1 MKLTNI
7 QRFWISFV
15 LSIPMLIQM
24 LAMPFHWMMPAYN
37 WIALITT
44 TIIMAISAFPYWK
57 SAIAAFKKHSAN
69 MNTLVA
75 TGTAVTYFY
84 SIFAMITDRAVYFES
99 AAFVTVFV
107 LLGDAMEEKMHNN
120 ASNAL
125 GIWGCRRL
133 SLGSASNALGKLM
146 GLQAKDAEVLKDGK
160 FVKVPLDQVQVGDL
174 IRVKPGEKVPVDG
187 TILEGVTSLDESM
200 VTGESMPVMK
210 KVGDTVVGS
219 TINNNGTITFKA
231 TKVGADTMLAQ
242 IVDLVKKAQTSHAPI
257 QNLTD
262 KISNVF
268 VPAVMII
275 AILTFMIWY
284 SFVGATFVQ
293 ALLFAVSVI
302 VIACPCAL
310 GLATPTAL
318 MVGTARS
325 AKMGVLIKNGEV
337 LQEVSNIDTV
347 VFDKTGTIT
356 VGKPVV
362 TDIVGDAK
370 KVLTIAASLEESSEH
385 PLASAILQKAKNK
398 EISPVKVDKFEV
410 IEGKGVRADYNG
422 QVAFVGSNRLLVDV
436 NISREMASRAEKLQN
451 EAKTVVYV
459 GLDGKIIGLVA
470 IQDVPK
476 SSSKDAIAELKARG
490 LMTVMLTGDNKRVAQ
505 AIADEVG
512 IDRVIAE
519 VMPNDK
525 AQQIKELQDKGK
537 KVAFVG
543 DGINDAPALST
554 ADVGIAMGSG
564 TDIAIDSGG
573 IVLVQNDLR
582 GVVRALDTS
591 KKTFNRIKLNLFWAL
606 IYNVIGIPIAA
617 GLFAFVGFTLSPEL
631 AGLAMAFSSVS
642 VVSSSLLLNK
652 TKIAGD
658 HVV

>member
-1 MKLTNI
+1 MKKLSNI
-7 QRFWISFV
+7 QRFWISFI
-15 LSIPMLIQM
+15 LAIPMLIQM
-24 LAMPFHWMMPAYN
+24 FAMPFHWMMPGYN

-44 TIIMAISAFPYWK
+44 TIIMAISAAPYWK

-75 TGTAVTYFY
+75 AGTAVAYFY
-84 SIFAMITDRAVYFES
+84 SIFAMITTRPVYFES

-107 LLGDAMEEKMHNN
+107 LLGDAMEEKMHDN
-120 ASNAL
+120 
-125 GIWGCRRL
+125 
-133 SLGSASNALGKLM
+133 ASNALGKLM

-160 FVKVPLDQVQVGDL
+160 FVKIPLDQVQVGDL

-187 TILEGVTSLDESM
+187 EITEGTTTLDESM
-200 VTGESMPVMK
+200 VTGESMPVVK

-219 TINNNGTITFKA
+219 TINSNGTITFKA
-231 TKVGADTMLAQ
+231 TKVGSDTMLSQ

-262 KISNVF
+262 KISNIF
-268 VPAVMII
+268 VPAVLII
-275 AILTFMIWY
+275 AILTFVIWY
-284 SFVGATFVQ
+284 SFLGATAVQ
-293 ALLFAVSVI
+293 AMLFAVSVI

-337 LQEVSNIDTV
+337 LQEVSDLNTV

-356 VGKPVV
+356 VGKPQV
-362 TDIVGDAK
+362 TDIVGNEK
-370 KVLTIAASLEESSEH
+370 QVLSVAASLEESSEH
-385 PLASAILQKAKNK
+385 PLATAIVKEAKKKNIK
-398 EISPVKVDKFEV
+398 PEKVQEFEA
-410 IEGKGVRADYNG
+410 IEGKGVKANYHD
-422 QVAFVGSNRLLVDV
+422 QTAFVGSNRLLADV
-436 NISREMASRAEKLQN
+436 NISQEMNEQANRLQE

-459 GLDGKIIGLVA
+459 GLNGKIIGLVA

-476 SSSKDAIAELKARG
+476 ASSKEAISELKKRG
-490 LMTVMLTGDNKRVAQ
+490 LKTVMLTGDNEKVAQ
-505 AIADEVG
+505 AIANEVG
-512 IDRVIAE
+512 MDQVIAG
-519 VMPNDK
+519 VLPNEK
-525 AQQIKELQDKGK
+525 AEHIQNLQQNSN

-554 ADVGIAMGSG
+554 ANVGIAMGSG

-582 GVVRALDTS
+582 GVVRALDIS

-606 IYNVIGIPIAA
+606 IYNTIGIPIAA
-617 GLFAFVGFTLSPEL
+617 GLFMGLGLTLSPEL

-642 VVSSSLLLNK
+642 VVGSSLMLNK
-652 TKIAGD
+652 AKIAGAN
-658 HVV
+658 

>member
-1 MKLTNI
+1 MKKLYNI
-7 QRFWISFV
+7 QRFWISFI
-15 LSIPMLIQM
+15 LAIPMLIQM
-24 LAMPFHWMMPAYN
+24 FAMPFHWMMPGYN

-44 TIIMAISAFPYWK
+44 TIIMAISAAPYWK

-75 TGTAVTYFY
+75 AGTAVAYFY
-84 SIFAMITDRAVYFES
+84 SIFAMITNRPVYFES

-107 LLGDAMEEKMHNN
+107 LLGDAMEEKMHDN
-120 ASNAL
+120 
-125 GIWGCRRL
+125 
-133 SLGSASNALGKLM
+133 ASNALGKLM

-160 FVKVPLDQVQVGDL
+160 FVKIPLDQVQVGDL

-187 TILEGVTSLDESM
+187 EITEGTTTLDESM
-200 VTGESMPVMK
+200 VTGESMPVVK

-219 TINNNGTITFKA
+219 TINSNGTITFKA
-231 TKVGADTMLAQ
+231 TKVGSDTMLSQ

-262 KISNVF
+262 KISNIF
-268 VPAVMII
+268 VPAVLII
-275 AILTFMIWY
+275 AILTFVIWY
-284 SFVGATFVQ
+284 SFLGATAVQ
-293 ALLFAVSVI
+293 AMLFAVSVI

-337 LQEVSNIDTV
+337 LQEVSDLNTV

-356 VGKPVV
+356 VGKPQV
-362 TDIVGDAK
+362 TDIVGNEK
-370 KVLTIAASLEESSEH
+370 QVLSVAASLEESSEH
-385 PLASAILQKAKNK
+385 PLATAIVKEAKKKNIK
-398 EISPVKVDKFEV
+398 PEKVQEFEA
-410 IEGKGVRADYNG
+410 IEGKGVKANYHD
-422 QVAFVGSNRLLVDV
+422 QTAFVGSNRLLADV
-436 NISREMASRAEKLQN
+436 NISQEMNEQANRLQE

-459 GLDGKIIGLVA
+459 GLNGKIIGLVA

-476 SSSKDAIAELKARG
+476 ASSKEAISELKKRG
-490 LMTVMLTGDNKRVAQ
+490 LKTVMLTGDNEKVAQ
-505 AIADEVG
+505 AIANEVG
-512 IDRVIAE
+512 MDQVIAG
-519 VMPNDK
+519 VLPNEK
-525 AQQIKELQDKGK
+525 AEHIQNLQQNSN

-554 ADVGIAMGSG
+554 ANVGIAMGSG

-582 GVVRALDTS
+582 GVVRALDIS

-606 IYNVIGIPIAA
+606 IYNTIGIPIAA
-617 GLFAFVGFTLSPEL
+617 GLFMGLGLTLSPEL

-642 VVSSSLLLNK
+642 VVGSSLMLNK
-652 TKIAGD
+652 AKIAGAN
-658 HVV
+658 

>member
-1 MKLTNI
+1 MKKLSNI
-7 QRFWISFV
+7 QRFWISFI
-15 LSIPMLIQM
+15 LAIPMLIQM
-24 LAMPFHWMMPAYN
+24 FAMPFHWMMPGYN

-44 TIIMAISAFPYWK
+44 TIIMAISAAPYWK

-75 TGTAVTYFY
+75 AGTAVAYFY
-84 SIFAMITDRAVYFES
+84 SIFAMITNRPVYFES

-107 LLGDAMEEKMHNN
+107 LLGDAMEEKMHDN
-120 ASNAL
+120 
-125 GIWGCRRL
+125 
-133 SLGSASNALGKLM
+133 ASNALGKLM

-160 FVKVPLDQVQVGDL
+160 FVKIPLDQVQVGDL

-187 TILEGVTSLDESM
+187 EITEGTTTLDESM
-200 VTGESMPVMK
+200 VTGESMPVVK
-210 KVGDTVVGS
+210 KVSDTVVGS
-219 TINNNGTITFKA
+219 TINSNGTITFKA
-231 TKVGADTMLAQ
+231 TKVGSDTMLSQ

-262 KISNVF
+262 KISNIF
-268 VPAVMII
+268 VPAVLII
-275 AILTFMIWY
+275 AILTFVIWY
-284 SFVGATFVQ
+284 SFLGATAVQ
-293 ALLFAVSVI
+293 AMLFAVSVI

-337 LQEVSNIDTV
+337 LQEVSDLNTV

-356 VGKPVV
+356 VGKPQV
-362 TDIVGDAK
+362 TDIVGNEK
-370 KVLTIAASLEESSEH
+370 QVLSVAASLEESSEH
-385 PLASAILQKAKNK
+385 PLATAIVKEAKKKNIK
-398 EISPVKVDKFEV
+398 PEKVQEFEA
-410 IEGKGVRADYNG
+410 IEGKGVKANYHD
-422 QVAFVGSNRLLVDV
+422 QTAFVGSNRLLADV
-436 NISREMASRAEKLQN
+436 NISQEMNEQANRLQE

-459 GLDGKIIGLVA
+459 GLNGKIIGLVA

-476 SSSKDAIAELKARG
+476 ASSKEAISELKKRG
-490 LMTVMLTGDNKRVAQ
+490 LKTVMLTGDNEKVAQ
-505 AIADEVG
+505 AIANEVG
-512 IDRVIAE
+512 MDQVIAG
-519 VMPNDK
+519 VLPNEK
-525 AQQIKELQDKGK
+525 AEHIQNLQQNSN

-554 ADVGIAMGSG
+554 ANVGIAMGSG

-582 GVVRALDTS
+582 GVVRALDIS
-591 KKTFNRIKLNLFWAL
+591 KKTFNRIKLNLCWAL
-606 IYNVIGIPIAA
+606 IYNTIGIPIAA
-617 GLFAFVGFTLSPEL
+617 GLFMGLGLTLSPEL

-642 VVSSSLLLNK
+642 VVGSSLMLNK
-652 TKIAGD
+652 AKIAGAN
-658 HVV
+658 

>member
-24 LAMPFHWMMPAYN
+24 FAMPFHWMMPAYN

-75 TGTAVTYFY
+75 TGTAVAYFY

-120 ASNAL
+120 
-125 GIWGCRRL
+125 
-133 SLGSASNALGKLM
+133 ASNALGKLM

-231 TKVGADTMLAQ
+231 TKVGSNTMLAQ
-242 IVDLVKKAQTSHAPI
+242 IIDLVKKAQTSHAPI

-337 LQEVSNIDTV
+337 LQEVSDVDTV

-362 TDIVGDAK
+362 TDVVGDTK

-385 PLASAILQKAKNK
+385 PLASAILQKAKDK
-398 EISPVKVDKFEV
+398 GISPVKVDKFEA
-410 IEGKGVRADYNG
+410 IEGKGVRANYNG
-422 QVAFVGSNRLLVDV
+422 HVAFVGSNRLLVDV
-436 NISREMASRAEKLQN
+436 NISREMSSHAEKLQN

-459 GLDGKIIGLVA
+459 GLDGEIIGLVA
-470 IQDVPK
+470 IQDVSKP
-476 SSSKDAIAELKARG
+476 SSKDAITELKTRG

-512 IDRVIAE
+512 IDKVIAE

-537 KVAFVG
+537 KVTFVG

-582 GVVRALDTS
+582 GVVRALDIS

-606 IYNVIGIPIAA
+606 VYNVIGIPIAA

-652 TKIAGD
+652 TKIAGE
-658 HVV
+658 HIGQA

>member
-1 MKLTNI
+1 MKLSNI

-24 LAMPFHWMMPAYN
+24 FAMPFHWMMPGYN

-75 TGTAVTYFY
+75 TGTAVAYFY
-84 SIFAMITDRAVYFES
+84 SIFAMMTGRAVYFES

-120 ASNAL
+120 
-125 GIWGCRRL
+125 
-133 SLGSASNALGKLM
+133 ASNALGKLM

-187 TILEGVTSLDESM
+187 KILEGVTSLDESM

-219 TINNNGTITFKA
+219 TINSNGTITFKA
-231 TKVGADTMLAQ
+231 TKVGSDTMLAQ

-284 SFVGATFVQ
+284 SFIGATFVQ

-337 LQEVSNIDTV
+337 LQEVSDIDTV

-362 TDIVGDAK
+362 TDVVGDTK
-370 KVLTIAASLEESSEH
+370 EVLTIAASLEESSEH
-385 PLASAILQKAKNK
+385 PLASAILQKAQDEK
-398 EISPVKVDKFEV
+398 ILPVRVDKFEA
-410 IEGKGVRADYNG
+410 IEGKGVRAIYND

-436 NISREMASRAEKLQN
+436 NISQEMSSDAKRLQD

-459 GLDGKIIGLVA
+459 GLNEKIIGLVA

-476 SSSKDAIAELKARG
+476 PSSKEAITELKNRG

-512 IDRVIAE
+512 IDKVIAE

-525 AQQIKELQDKGK
+525 AQQIKELQNSGR

-582 GVVRALDTS
+582 GVVRALDIS

-606 IYNVIGIPIAA
+606 IYNIIGIPIAA
-617 GLFAFVGFTLSPEL
+617 GLFAFIGFTLSPEL

-652 TKIAGD
+652 TKIAGNESAQA
-658 HVV
+658 

>member
-1 MKLTNI
+1 MKLSNI
-7 QRFWISFV
+7 KRFWISFI

-24 LAMPFHWMMPAYN
+24 FAMPFHWMMPGYN
-37 WIALITT
+37 WIAFITT
-44 TIIMAISAFPYWK
+44 TIIMAISAAPYWS
-57 SAIAAFKKHSAN
+57 SAWAAFKHHSAN

-75 TGTAVTYFY
+75 VGTAVAYFY
-84 SIFAMITDRAVYFES
+84 SIFAMFTGHEVYFES

-125 GIWGCRRL
+125 
-133 SLGSASNALGKLM
+133 AKLID
-146 GLQAKDAEVLKDGK
+146 LQAKDAEVERNGE
-160 FVKVPLDQVQVGDL
+160 FVKVPLDQVKVGDI

-187 TILEGVTSLDESM
+187 VIVDGSTTIDESM
-200 VTGESMPVMK
+200 VTGESMPVTK
-210 KVGDTVVGS
+210 KKGDDVVGS
-219 TINNNGTITFKA
+219 TINTNGTFNFKA
-231 TKVGADTMLAQ
+231 TKVGSDTMLSQ

-262 KISNVF
+262 KISNIF
-268 VPAVMII
+268 VPAVLII
-275 AILTFMIWY
+275 AIITFVIWY
-284 SFVGATFVQ
+284 VFLNAPLVT
-293 ALLFAVSVI
+293 ALLFAVSVV

-337 LQEVSNIDTV
+337 LEEVSDLDTV

-356 VGKPVV
+356 VGKPQV
-362 TDIVGDAK
+362 TDVVGDQN
-370 KVLTIAASLEESSEH
+370 KVLTIAASLEENSEH
-385 PLASAILQKAKNK
+385 PLATAVVKKAKEDK
-398 EISPVKVDKFEV
+398 IALAQVKNFAA
-410 IEGKGVRADYNG
+410 IEGKGVRASYNG
-422 QVAFVGSNRLLVDV
+422 QTAFVGSDRLLED
-436 NISREMASRAEKLQN
+436 ISISQEMKDQAIKLQK

-459 GLDGKIIGLVA
+459 GLGQEIIGLIA

-476 SSSKDAIAELKARG
+476 PSSKAAIAELKKRG
-490 LMTVMLTGDNKRVAQ
+490 LKTIMLTGDNPNVAN
-505 AIADEVG
+505 AIGKEVS
-512 IDRVIAE
+512 IDQVIAGVLPTE
-519 VMPNDK
+519 K
-525 AQQIKELQDKGK
+525 AAEIKKLQDEGR

-564 TDIAIDSGG
+564 TDVAIESGG
-573 IVLVQNDLR
+573 IVLVQNDLM
-582 GVVRALDTS
+582 GVVRALDIS

-606 IYNVIGIPIAA
+606 IYNTIGIPIAA
-617 GLFAFVGFTLSPEL
+617 GLFMGLGLTLSPEL

-642 VVSSSLLLNK
+642 VVTSSLLLNK
-652 TKIAGD
+652 TKIAGEAA
-658 HVV
+658 

>member
-1 MKLTNI
+1 MLSWKGYCKVMKLTNI

-120 ASNAL
+120 
-125 GIWGCRRL
+125 
-133 SLGSASNALGKLM
+133 ASNALGKLM

>member
-15 LSIPMLIQM
+15 LSIPMLVQM
-24 LAMPFHWMMPAYN
+24 FTMPFHWMMPGYN

-44 TIIMAISAFPYWK
+44 TIIMAISAAPYWK
-57 SAIAAFKKHSAN
+57 SAIGAFKKHHAN

-75 TGTAVTYFY
+75 VGTAVAYFY
-84 SIFAMITDRAVYFES
+84 SIFAMITGRAVYFES

-107 LLGDAMEEKMHNN
+107 LLGDAMEEKMHDN
-120 ASNAL
+120 ASD
-125 GIWGCRRL
+125 
-133 SLGSASNALGKLM
+133 ALGKLM

-187 TILEGVTSLDESM
+187 TITEGSTTLDESM
-200 VTGESMPVMK
+200 VTGESMPVIK

-219 TINNNGTITFKA
+219 TINSNGTITFKA
-231 TKVGADTMLAQ
+231 TKVGSDTMLAQ

-262 KISNVF
+262 KISNIF
-268 VPAVMII
+268 VPAVLII
-275 AILTFMIWY
+275 AIVTFVVWY
-284 SFVGATFVQ
+284 SFLGATPVE
-293 ALLFAVSVI
+293 AMLFAVSVV

-337 LQEVSNIDTV
+337 LEEVSDLDTV

-356 VGKPVV
+356 VGKPQV
-362 TDIVGDAK
+362 TNVVGDEKQVIA
-370 KVLTIAASLEESSEH
+370 VAASLEESSEH
-385 PLASAILQKAKNK
+385 PLAAAILKKAEEEN
-398 EISPVKVDKFEV
+398 ITPVKVKEFEA
-410 IEGKGVRADYNG
+410 IEGKGVKAYYND
-422 QVAFVGSNRLLVDV
+422 QVAFVGSDRLLEDID
-436 NISREMASRAEKLQN
+436 ISQKMSTQASTLQN
-451 EAKTVVYV
+451 QAKTVVYV
-459 GLDGKIIGLVA
+459 GLNGKIIGLIA
-470 IQDVPK
+470 IQDAPK
-476 SSSKDAIAELKARG
+476 PSSKQAISELKARG
-490 LMTVMLTGDNKRVAQ
+490 LKTVMLTGDNEKVAQ
-505 AIADEVG
+505 AIAKQVG
-512 IDRVIAE
+512 IDQVIAG
-519 VMPNDK
+519 VLPNEK
-525 AQQIKELQDKGK
+525 AEHIKELQHGNH

-564 TDIAIDSGG
+564 TDIAIDAGG

-582 GVVRALDTS
+582 GVVRALDIS

-606 IYNVIGIPIAA
+606 IYNTIGIPIAA
-617 GLFAFVGFTLSPEL
+617 GVFVAVGFELSPEL
-631 AGLAMAFSSVS
+631 AALAMAFSSVS
-642 VVSSSLLLNK
+642 VVTSSLLLNK
-652 TKIAGD
+652 TKIAETN
-658 HVV
+658 